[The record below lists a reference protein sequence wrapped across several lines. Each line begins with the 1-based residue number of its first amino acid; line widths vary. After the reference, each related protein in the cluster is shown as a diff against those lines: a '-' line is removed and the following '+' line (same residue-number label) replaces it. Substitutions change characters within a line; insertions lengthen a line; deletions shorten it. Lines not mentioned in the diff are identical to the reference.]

1 MAKPPRLNKHECQG
15 KCYLHKGSHTIRMH
29 GSKSYVFIKLDP
41 EPACDFDL
49 EYCHMRHV
57 VDCVRA
63 HSGLQ
68 FAAVIQSILILEG
81 I

>member
-1 MAKPPRLNKHECQG
+1 MSREGQANISRAGCTDGAIYSLNF
-15 KCYLHKGSHTIRMH
+15 Y
-29 GSKSYVFIKLDP
+29 KLDP
-41 EPACDFDL
+41 EPACDLDL

-68 FAAVIQSILILEG
+68 FAAVIQQS
-81 I
+81 